1 MPTRMLR
8 EGILSS
14 DKVDTLN
21 SDEEVFYRRL
31 MSIVD
36 DFGRSEA
43 DPRLLRAA
51 CFPLRVERI
60 STESINKWLSACQH
74 AGLVTVYTV
83 SGKTYLQFENLGK
96 PRSEKSKYP
105 GPLNTQ
111 MNTSV
116 TPVADVP
123 YTNSNSVSVSVS
135 GSYSSAGSYSG
146 SAAAT
151 TRPPLPA
158 LTAEEFAGP
167 DVEQIAQQTA
177 STLTKSHWFP
187 SDLNLSRGFLATELA
202 TAVNP
207 IALAESIAD
216 SHRQWREQVE
226 KARQSGSLPKTVE
239 NKALQWWLKDRYF
252 DQKPKFGP
260 ISAEPSKPKPKPAS
274 SVVVKLPPNGQ
285 ALTREQVEAIR
296 AGASVE

>member
-60 STESINKWLSACQH
+60 STDSINKWLSACQH

-83 SGKTYLQFENLGK
+83 SGKTYLQLENLGK

-105 GPLNTQ
+105 GPPNTHL
-111 MNTSV
+111 NTSV
-116 TPVADVP
+116 TPVTDVP
-123 YTNSNSVSVSVS
+123 YTNPNSVSVSS
-135 GSYSSAGSYSG
+135 SYSSSLPCSVSEANGG
-146 SAAAT
+146 GAAA
-151 TRPPLPA
+151 
-158 LTAEEFAGP
+158 
-167 DVEQIAQQTA
+167 
-177 STLTKSHWFP
+177 K
-187 SDLNLSRGFLATELA
+187 
-202 TAVNP
+202 
-207 IALAESIAD
+207 
-216 SHRQWREQVE
+216 
-226 KARQSGSLPKTVE
+226 QS
-239 NKALQWWLKDRYF
+239 
-252 DQKPKFGP
+252 KP
-260 ISAEPSKPKPKPAS
+260 SAEPCETPCADADAIAWTLAS
-274 SVVVKLPPNGQ
+274 DLAKAHATFQPGRLHDARALIERLLASATDPVIQ
-285 ALTREQVEAIR
+285 ANAIR
-296 AGASVE
+296 ESHRLYCLHWAKMRSQKPNAFVPQLPRWFSDGDYLQPPPEPTVGTGGADW